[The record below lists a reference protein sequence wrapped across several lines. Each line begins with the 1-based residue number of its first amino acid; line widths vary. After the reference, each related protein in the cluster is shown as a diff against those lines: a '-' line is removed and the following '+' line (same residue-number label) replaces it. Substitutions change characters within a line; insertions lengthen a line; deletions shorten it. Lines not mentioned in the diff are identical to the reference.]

1 MTNVS
6 LTAEQA
12 NVIFGEKHGCMPL
25 QKCLPYQWPLAL
37 DVLKRQYDAL
47 MSGRLLAFQSE
58 YFERTQVGHT
68 FEVKLLGRTG
78 YFTTDPRNI
87 AAIVSTN
94 FEGKLPKICYLKY
107 RVLTLKLVFHRL
119 GTRFST
125 LWSISYD
132 WRGDIHPRRASCR

>member
-1 MTNVS
+1 MTIVS
-6 LTAEQA
+6 LNTEQV
-12 NVIFGEKHGCMPL
+12 NDIFGEKHGCMPL
-25 QKCLPYQWPLAL
+25 QKRLPYQWPLAL
-37 DVLKRQYDAL
+37 DILKRQYDAQ

-68 FEVKLLGRTG
+68 FEVKLLGRIG

-94 FEGKLPKICYLKY
+94 FEGKLPKRCYIKSK
-107 RVLTLKLVFHRL
+107 VLMLNLVFHRL

-132 WRGDIHPRRASCR
+132 WRGNIHPRWASCR